1 MNRTETFGRQ
11 RSPRD
16 WLVLLLLLTGF
27 CGLALAFWLL
37 TANWL
42 GVLLPLGFLIGAWAT
57 LRAEVRE
64 VELRADSLVVRTF
77 FRTYP
82 IPRAHIRTV
91 RATEIEVLNG
101 NRYEVA
107 PAGVDRD
114 AVQRALGSWFYDQ
127 LPPEPPPP

>member
-1 MNRTETFGRQ
+1 MKFGRQ
-11 RSPRD
+11 RAPRD
-16 WLVLLLLLTGF
+16 LLVLALLFTGF
-27 CGLALAFWLL
+27 SGLALAFWLL

-42 GVLLPLGFLIGAWAT
+42 GVLLPIGYVMGAYAT

-64 VELRADSLVVRTF
+64 VELRGDTLLLRTF

-82 IPRAHIRTV
+82 IPRAHIRTL
-91 RATEIEVLNG
+91 RGTEIEVLNG

-107 PAGVDRD
+107 PADADRE
-114 AVQRALGSWFYDQ
+114 AVQRAIAAWLYDQ